1 MSIGLRD
8 LKMDLIKGNNFGRY
22 LIYVLG
28 EICLVVVGIMIALQF
43 NNINLAEQD
52 REIELQYYQTMKE
65 QLTEDRAL
73 LEEEITEIMLRSQLY
88 STGKEIIKTDD
99 RTRLDEF
106 GQAILTL
113 ITYGDFRR
121 TSTVYRSLIFSGEIK
136 YIQNK
141 EIIAYLQDIER
152 NYEITE
158 RLEDIQA
165 QLVLSHSAPAILE
178 LIDFESGEILSPESV
193 FTQTFVN
200 RFSAS
205 AGIIDEKSG
214 HFSEAIN
221 IIDRALKEIEIE
233 FDAK

>member
-99 RTRLDEF
+99 RTRLD
-106 GQAILTL
+106 
-113 ITYGDFRR
+113 
-121 TSTVYRSLIFSGEIK
+121 
-136 YIQNK
+136 
-141 EIIAYLQDIER
+141 
-152 NYEITE
+152 
-158 RLEDIQA
+158 
-165 QLVLSHSAPAILE
+165 H
-178 LIDFESGEILSPESV
+178 
-193 FTQTFVN
+193 
-200 RFSAS
+200 RF
-205 AGIIDEKSG
+205 
-214 HFSEAIN
+214 
-221 IIDRALKEIEIE
+221 
-233 FDAK
+233 